1 MADDDI
7 LARLSDFIDYES
19 PELGTFLYRMW
30 EDEGKAITYK
40 ELREAILDGSLS
52 LDYLRDWQQDY
63 SRFIN
68 EAYRPCV
75 ERAIAQAA
83 ADLRTE
89 YGVNFHDPM
98 FPKVDNFI
106 DTRGGQLIREVTTEQ
121 YTAINQL
128 VRQAAITNTMTV
140 DQLARAIRPCVG
152 LTRRQAMTTKRFY
165 DSLIEDG
172 YSHKRAHERQLVY
185 AAKVHRRRAALI
197 AQTEMAY
204 AYSAGW
210 HATVQQNVED
220 GILPPDTRKVWLTAA
235 DEKVCGTCGGMEG
248 ETVLWN
254 EPFSNGSDYPPAHPN
269 CRCHH
274 KIEFVDLLQ
283 QPEAQIHAD
292 EPERAQAQI
301 GADETEY
308 QEWDQDD
315 YAVMTDPTRTGIIT
329 DQNEGLLSEA
339 ENSIIEA
346 EESARPAQGNLPE
359 SIDVNEVYSQEFRD
373 KCHSFFDDPEVGDR
387 VTAMAREIL
396 AHRNGTQYEDL
407 ILFDGDTG
415 ERIFS
420 LNYKDA
426 KYGVEYDDRIE
437 ASIAQARKEK
447 RQIISLHNHPD
458 STPPSA
464 DDAVSALN
472 HGYAGGI
479 VVGHNGKVFGFN
491 PAETRY
497 TANECKAIHN
507 WIAYQVENG
516 SDLLQT
522 WTDILQTRG
531 ITIWEVP

>member
-98 FPKVDNFI
+98 FSKVDNFI

-274 KIEFVDLLQ
+274 KIEFVDLLK

-292 EPERAQAQI
+292 EPERAQAHT

-329 DQNEGLLSEA
+329 DQNEGLLSGA
-339 ENSIIEA
+339 DNGIIQTEGEQLRRYVA
-346 EESARPAQGNLPE
+346 ADGHEIIDQPTYNKLTKQFVKNGGTIIRGEDAARHLEGRASAAYIVGGNTAFIRDDATVSDVLEEMYHAKQDRRGDYLDRPFE
-359 SIDVNEVYSQEFRD
+359 EMRIR
-373 KCHSFFDDPEVGDR
+373 
-387 VTAMAREIL
+387 REIDAQNYL
-396 AHRNGTQYEDL
+396 LRSIKRYRIPAAETEVTRQNLKDYKEMLKAFPKKRRWKRGVFK
-407 ILFDGDTG
+407 LFDHRRLSG
-415 ERIFS
+415 RS
-420 LNYKDA
+420 K
-426 KYGVEYDDRIE
+426 
-437 ASIAQARKEK
+437 
-447 RQIISLHNHPD
+447 
-458 STPPSA
+458 
-464 DDAVSALN
+464 
-472 HGYAGGI
+472 
-479 VVGHNGKVFGFN
+479 
-491 PAETRY
+491 
-497 TANECKAIHN
+497 
-507 WIAYQVENG
+507 
-516 SDLLQT
+516 
-522 WTDILQTRG
+522 
-531 ITIWEVP
+531 